1 MPILNGD
8 IKAISRKNASM
19 EPTNNQ
25 LKQQLLACQKH
36 KGFSEQ
42 LLEIIHEG
50 IWVADKANIIYFTN
64 RALTTITSIP
74 QEQILHKNALTDFY
88 TETIHEFEGVFK
100 EAQNSL
106 KEQSYEVKLRNQSGK
121 DVTYAG
127 WLIPIIKDNIYD
139 GMICSVRD
147 ITRQREARD
156 LIRENEQRLRNII
169 EHSTNVFYSHT
180 PDHILTYLSPQI
192 EQILGYKPEEALMR
206 WTDLTTSNPI
216 NQEGYRICSKAIKT
230 GLPQRP
236 YELELK
242 HKNGSPVRVE
252 VRETPVVEN
261 GQTTA
266 IVGSLTDVTVHVET
280 TRKLTDSLQGM
291 LNLIDRSPIPI
302 AVNTLDGKIE
312 YLNNQFIRTFG
323 YTPEDIP
330 TLEEWWTLAYP
341 NKIYREITRKEWL
354 QSIQNEQHDPRETE
368 TEVSVTCKDGSTK
381 FIQILW
387 NRVGNKIVL
396 ILNDLTPRKRME
408 EQILLQNKELV
419 KARQKAEESDALK
432 SAFLANMS
440 HEIRTPM
447 NSIVGFSS
455 LLADDETTEEKRK
468 KYISFIQISSDHL
481 LRLIDDIIDV
491 AKIES
496 NQLKIQKSKVALR
509 PLLENIYEHHSQSKL
524 LYHKPGIQF
533 RLDLKNLELLE
544 QITTDPFRLKQVFD
558 NLITNAIK
566 NTYEGRIDFGVHQIT
581 KSKITFY
588 VSDTGIGIPQNFK
601 EKIFTRFLQVES
613 KIPKQGTGLGL
624 SIIKGIL
631 TLLHGRIWLESEE
644 NKGSCFYFCLPAKTN
659 GTAIS

>member
-1 MPILNGD
+1 ME
-8 IKAISRKNASM
+8 ISKQSGTKIASM
-19 EPTNNQ
+19 ETIINQ
-25 LKQQLLACQKH
+25 LKQQLSAYQKH
-36 KGFSEQ
+36 KDFSEQ

-88 TETIHEFEGVFK
+88 TETIHEFEGFFK

-127 WLIPIIKDNIYD
+127 WLIPIIKDNTYD

-216 NQEGYRICSKAIKT
+216 NQEGYRICSEAIKT

-266 IVGSLTDVTVHVET
+266 IVGSLTDITVHVET

-291 LNLIDRSPIPI
+291 FNLIDRSPIPI

-455 LLADDETTEEKRK
+455 LLADDGMTEETRK

-496 NQLKIQKSKVALR
+496 NQLKIQKSQVALR
-509 PLLENIYEHHSQSKL
+509 PLLENIYEHYAQSKL
-524 LYHKPGIQF
+524 LGHKPGIQF